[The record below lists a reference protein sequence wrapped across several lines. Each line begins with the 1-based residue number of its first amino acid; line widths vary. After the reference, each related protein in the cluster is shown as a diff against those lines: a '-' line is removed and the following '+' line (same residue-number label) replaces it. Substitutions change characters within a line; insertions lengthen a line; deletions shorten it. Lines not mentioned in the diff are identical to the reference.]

1 MLFASRRILLTVSAF
16 VFCRDAKSA
25 IKFGDVPTFARV
37 KAAFF
42 EAANVAVRLLVAPS
56 VSSSSSPLRQDRR
69 RLDEIEVPPCD
80 VLPEMDRLN
89 TIYDSF
95 PISAL

>member
-25 IKFGDVPTFARV
+25 IKFGGVPTFARV
-37 KAAFF
+37 IAAFF